1 MRIIEPSEF
10 GLLAMVTVF
19 SGFIN
24 IFIDFGLSSSIIQKK
39 NITDIDISV
48 AFITTVVIAFIM
60 SISLYFLLDQYQ
72 YFTMKY
78 D

>member
-1 MRIIEPSEF
+1 MINQILSQLSLVIFSIILMRIIEPSEF

-39 NITDIDISV
+39 ISQ
-48 AFITTVVIAFIM
+48 IL
-60 SISLYFLLDQYQ
+60 ISQ
-72 YFTMKY
+72 
-78 D
+78 